1 MLLSHSVAAI
11 TELLKMPAYGH
22 RIREVYGICFPRLI
36 WKTIST
42 SSMRVKKMIIVIM
55 VYDGCGVVTQSDQ
68 KPIYVIFL
76 MQNVCKLIHKIL
88 IYEKVG
94 IADENDFG

>member
-1 MLLSHSVAAI
+1 
-11 TELLKMPAYGH
+11 
-22 RIREVYGICFPRLI
+22 
-36 WKTIST
+36 
-42 SSMRVKKMIIVIM
+42 MRVKHMIIVIM

-94 IADENDFG
+94 IAHDNDFGYFINGKAMI